1 MRAARRKPSYWYTCS
16 QLSSRRLP
24 CGSLGHGE
32 ADLLLG
38 GVLGGVERLG
48 DDAWAG
54 AVDAILAA
62 VLRGIL
68 DVAVE
73 HAAEEGDGDARDV
86 VVELVRVRVRARARA
101 RVRAR
106 ARARA
111 RARVTCCTSMF
122 LAGKR
127 T

>member
-1 MRAARRKPSYWYTCS
+1 MRAAGRKPSYWYTCS

-48 DDAWAG
+48 DDAGAG

-73 HAAEEGDGDARDV
+73 YAAEEGDGDARDV
-86 VVELVRVRVRARARA
+86 VVEL
-101 RVRAR
+101 
-106 ARARA
+106 
-111 RARVTCCTSMF
+111 
-122 LAGKR
+122 GWG
-127 T
+127 

>member
-48 DDAWAG
+48 DDAGAG

-86 VVELVRVRVRARARA
+86 VVEL
-101 RVRAR
+101 
-106 ARARA
+106 
-111 RARVTCCTSMF
+111 
-122 LAGKR
+122 GWG
-127 T
+127 